1 MTTPYRIAALF
12 GDPGLTIF
20 FLSFECLS
28 FFPHALTTETAFLL
42 GMYGCVLKK
51 KKKQSK
57 GATRHGDGSV
67 CPASELGSQEAKEGQ
82 PRDGTSGGGVG
93 ARFSRYTVVPLDFQ
107 GAKSRRKSHQEVGY
121 RRKASFPR

>member
-1 MTTPYRIAALF
+1 M
-12 GDPGLTIF
+12 
-20 FLSFECLS
+20 S
-28 FFPHALTTETAFLL
+28 FFFSTCSYYRDCFSTWYVRLRLE
-42 GMYGCVLKK
+42 K